1 MTAQVVSHCPVTAE
15 AQVQSQVSL
24 CGIYGGQSGTERGF
38 PPIPSI
44 ISGSVIRPCSILIH

>member
-24 CGIYGGQSGTERGF
+24 CGIYGGQSGNAAGF
-38 PPIPSI
+38 SE
-44 ISGSVIRPCSILIH
+44 H